1 MQILLFFLLFISSF
15 YKLFSDAPKQ
25 QWVVTKGCSI
35 TVNGSTNVNKFNCAI
50 ANYNQPDTLTFHP
63 SNHSRILKMTG
74 KMKLPVV
81 NFDCHNPMMSKDLQK
96 TLKAKDFPYLEIHF
110 ISLSRYPNLELK
122 NDKIKG
128 VLIIKLAGVSKK
140 IEIEYLSKK
149 IEVNKL
155 TLIGKK
161 RITFSDFN
169 IIPPRKIGGMIKTNN
184 ELDIEFVLN
193 VKTL

>member
-1 MQILLFFLLFISSF
+1 
-15 YKLFSDAPKQ
+15 
-25 QWVVTKGCSI
+25 
-35 TVNGSTNVNKFNCAI
+35 
-50 ANYNQPDTLTFHP
+50 
-63 SNHSRILKMTG
+63 
-74 KMKLPVV
+74 MKLPVV
-81 NFDCHNPMMSKDLQK
+81 NFDCHNLMMSKDLQK

-110 ISLSRYPNLELK
+110 LSLSRYPNEELK

-193 VKTL
+193 VKTP